1 MKLAA
6 LNKTGINFGQSTLEI
21 NHSGL
26 LSKTPKNNLA
36 GRPVGQTPLPGQ
48 AFRKESFVSPR
59 AASGLGFVKGN
70 ELLLNGDAADNDKV
84 AKNLAEKNR
93 DIMKKRQS

>member
-6 LNKTGINFGQSTLEI
+6 LNKTRINFGQSALEI

-26 LSKTPKNNLA
+26 LSKTPKTNLA

-59 AASGLGFVKGN
+59 AVSGLGFVNNNKGN
-70 ELLLNGDAADNDKV
+70 
-84 AKNLAEKNR
+84 
-93 DIMKKRQS
+93 